1 MNQNSERSLVQ
12 LFIDKTVD
20 IVTKLWGTY
29 STDMAAD
36 VGRRQN

>member
-1 MNQNSERSLVQ
+1 
-12 LFIDKTVD
+12 
-20 IVTKLWGTY
+20 VTKLWGTY